1 MNDNRIKQIST
12 EMSVAWGLICATF
25 FIIDLCYWHSGIIC
39 PSTSGAFQFLSPAGK
54 TVFIVVF
61 FSNSLTFIFSEMIVI
76 FFKLGALKSFIIP
89 ILILLFVAFQIV
101 LYWNLGIFIGRFIVW
116 MKHLIR
122 KTEPDKSLEPK

>member
-12 EMSVAWGLICATF
+12 EISVAWGLICATF

-39 PSTSGAFQFLSPAGK
+39 PSTSGAFQFLSSAGK

-61 FSNSLTFIFSEMIVI
+61 FSNSLTLIISGMVSV
-76 FFKLGALKSFIIP
+76 FFKSEALKPFLIP
-89 ILILLFVAFQIV
+89 ILTLLFIAFQIV

-122 KTEPDKSLEPK
+122 KTEPDKSPEPK